1 MSETEPLP
9 SGLPKRYQWQELL
22 GRGGMGRV
30 FAAFDTTIRRRV
42 AIKLADP
49 PIPGDPESMA
59 AFQRFRREAQ
69 VAGGLKHEHIVGVY
83 DFGEEQGT
91 GWMVMELVEGGSLRD
106 LIRGGTRLTLPEIV
120 RLVVQVL
127 DALAHC
133 HDQGVIHCDIK
144 PANIML
150 TVATSSGEVKLTDF
164 GIARSRPE
172 FADDV
177 TVVAGAR
184 PPAESFIGTPAY
196 MAPEQAKSLPFD
208 HRVDIWATG
217 VLLYELLTEKKPFTG
232 DHPDA
237 VTQAILTTEPEPPSR
252 ISFLA
257 TPAFDAVLARALA
270 KDPAKRY
277 PDARAFA
284 AGLLEAARARRG
296 DETRATAVAPP
307 PAAPTPPAKKG
318 GVSPALLAGAGLAVA
333 AVVGAVIFLLP
344 GGQAPPAPPQQQQA
358 LVLTPP
364 SPQPEA
370 PPAPALQTPPVA
382 EPRPESASP
391 PAPPV
396 TQPQPPSEAPPAP
409 PIAQPRPEPPP
420 APPVTPPPQAQPRPE
435 PPVVQPRPE
444 PEPPVVQPRPEPP
457 PPVAQPRPEPPAPPV
472 AQPRPEPS
480 APPVT
485 QPRPEPPPPP
495 VAQPRPEPPP
505 PVAQPRPE
513 PPPPVLVQP
522 QAPVLVPAPAPA
534 AILADIL
541 GRVRCGVV
549 SQAPEGS
556 GFVVN
561 GFLHQD
567 DATALRRAAAEANLT
582 LRLAADVF
590 DAPYCDVLAAIRPI
604 TAAPGAGLEVEP
616 RARLLR
622 RNDQMELAL
631 QMPPWAA
638 HLNIWFVM
646 HDGNALQLIRERP
659 MAPGARV
666 NMRETSPDFPWI
678 IDEPFGLEL
687 VLVVASERPLFA
699 TPRPDEETVPALAAA
714 LEQARR
720 GAGGQVA
727 ARAVMV
733 ETRAR

>member
-1 MSETEPLP
+1 MSDSEPLP

-106 LIRGGTRLTLPEIV
+106 LVRGGTRLTLPEIV

-184 PPAESFIGTPAY
+184 PAAESFVGTPAY

-307 PAAPTPPAKKG
+307 PVAPPPPEMKR

-333 AVVGAVIFLLP
+333 AVVGAVVFLLP

-358 LVLTPP
+358 LVLTSPA
-364 SPQPEA
+364 PQPEA

-382 EPRPESASP
+382 EPRPEPAP
-391 PAPPV
+391 TPAPPLA
-396 TQPQPPSEAPPAP
+396 QPQAPAVPPPV
-409 PIAQPRPEPPP
+409 AQPRPEPPP
-420 APPVTPPPQAQPRPE
+420 APPLPSPQAQPRLEEPPPPVAQPRPEPVPPVAQPRPE
-435 PPVVQPRPE
+435 PP
-444 PEPPVVQPRPEPP
+444 PPVVQPHPEPP
-457 PPVAQPRPEPPAPPV
+457 APPVTQPRPESSAPPVAQPRPEPPAPPV
-472 AQPRPEPS
+472 AQPRPEP
-480 APPVT
+480 
-485 QPRPEPPPPP
+485 
-495 VAQPRPEPPP
+495 
-505 PVAQPRPE
+505 
-513 PPPPVLVQP
+513 PPPVLAQP

-549 SQAPEGS
+549 SQAPEGA

-561 GFLHQD
+561 GFLHED
-567 DATALRRAAAEANLT
+567 DAAALRRAAAEANLT

-622 RNDQMELAL
+622 RNEQMELAL
-631 QMPPWAA
+631 RMPPWAA

-659 MAPGARV
+659 MAPGAQV
-666 NMRETSPDFPWI
+666 SLRETSPDFPWI

-687 VLVVASERPLFA
+687 VLVVASERPLFSA
-699 TPRPDEETVPALAAA
+699 PRPDEEQVPALAAA
-714 LEQARR
+714 LEQAREASR
-720 GAGGQVA
+720 QRLM